1 MTGENQLPEL
11 KKQLRQL
18 EEDLLKPEVRKSRD
32 QLKKLLADDF
42 FEIGSSGRILF
53 KNEDIPEAGIGI
65 VKMKMSDF
73 EIHPLSSDI
82 VLATYRIFNEMNGEY
97 TLRSSIWKLYESGWK
112 MVFHQGTKTKN
123 ESL

>member
-11 KKQLRQL
+11 KKHLRQL
-18 EEDLLKPEVRKSRD
+18 EEDLLKPEVRTSRD

-73 EIHPLSSDI
+73 KS
-82 VLATYRIFNEMNGEY
+82 
-97 TLRSSIWKLYESGWK
+97 TLYPVILCWLHTAFLMK
-112 MVFHQGTKTKN
+112 
-123 ESL
+123 